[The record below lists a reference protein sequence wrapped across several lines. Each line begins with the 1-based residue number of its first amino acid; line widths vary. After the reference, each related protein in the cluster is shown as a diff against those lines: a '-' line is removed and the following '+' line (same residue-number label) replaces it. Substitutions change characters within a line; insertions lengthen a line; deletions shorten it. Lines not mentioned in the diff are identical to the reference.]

1 LTRSVRGREGA
12 TDPTTSRDDG
22 SGDDGSGD
30 DGSGDDGSGKIAE
43 APYLTG

>member
-12 TDPTTSRDDG
+12 TDPTTSRGDG
-22 SGDDGSGD
+22 SGDY
-30 DGSGDDGSGKIAE
+30 DGSGKIAE

>member
-12 TDPTTSRDDG
+12 TDPTTSRG
-22 SGDDGSGD
+22 DGSGD

>member
-12 TDPTTSRDDG
+12 TDPTTSRGDG
-22 SGDDGSGD
+22 SGDDD
-30 DGSGDDGSGKIAE
+30 DDDDDGSGKIAE

>member
-1 LTRSVRGREGA
+1 MTRSVRGREGA
-12 TDPTTSRDDG
+12 TDPTTSRG
-22 SGDDGSGD
+22 DGSGD

>member
-12 TDPTTSRDDG
+12 TDPTT
-22 SGDDGSGD
+22 SGD

>member
-12 TDPTTSRDDG
+12 TDPTTSRGDG
-22 SGDDGSGD
+22 SGDD
-30 DGSGDDGSGKIAE
+30 DGGDDGSGKIAE

>member
-12 TDPTTSRDDG
+12 TDPTTSRG
-22 SGDDGSGD
+22 

>member
-30 DGSGDDGSGKIAE
+30 DGSGKIAE